1 MAGKYTLPSPLSQR
15 GFSGR
20 IQVVTALLTDG
31 QLLAR
36 LVGFDTTSRNSNL
49 PIADFICDYLDR
61 PGIRIHRNPSPDA
74 EKTNLVISV
83 GPQTDPE
90 RRDGLVL
97 SGHMDVVPADPVEW
111 ESDPF
116 RLVERGDVYVARG
129 VCDMKGFLALAI
141 NRAAQLGAAG
151 LRCPLVLLLTY
162 DEEVGTVGAR
172 HFTQSW
178 PDRAVLPRRTI
189 VGEPTS
195 LTAVRAHKGHLEFRV
210 DFHGTSAHSG
220 YPHLGVNAI
229 EDAGRAIVA
238 LTGLGDH
245 WQAERPD
252 GGRHFPDAPS
262 LTLNIGRIA
271 GGTAVNVVPDR
282 CAIALGVRVLPGMA
296 IPPIRD
302 HLERTLRDA
311 LGSAEFEVQL
321 TSESPALLL
330 DQHAEIYQAVR
341 EEALGNG
348 SDSVSYATDAGWL
361 QHAGLE
367 CVVFGPGSIA
377 VAHKPNES
385 LPIREFIAAS
395 GILDRLIHRF
405 CRAA

>member
-1 MAGKYTLPSPLSQR
+1 MAGKYTLPSPLSHR
-15 GFSGR
+15 GFAGR
-20 IQVVTALLTDG
+20 IQVVTALLTDD

-61 PGIRIHRNPSPDA
+61 PGIRIRRNLSPDG
-74 EKTNLVISV
+74 EKTNLVVFV
-83 GPQTDPE
+83 GPEAESE

-97 SGHMDVVPADPVEW
+97 SGHMDVVPADPAEW

-129 VCDMKGFLALAI
+129 ACDMKGFLALAI
-141 NRAAQLGAAG
+141 NRAAQLGAVEP
-151 LRCPLVLLLTY
+151 RRPLVLLLTY
-162 DEEVGTVGAR
+162 DEEVGTVGAK

-178 PDRAVLPRRTI
+178 PDRSQLPRRTI

-210 DFHGTSAHSG
+210 DFRGTSAHSG

-229 EDAGRAIVA
+229 EQAGRAIVA
-238 LTGLGDH
+238 LAALGDQ
-245 WQAERPD
+245 WRDERPD
-252 GGRHFPDAPS
+252 GGQHFPEAPH

-282 CAIALGVRVLPGMA
+282 CAIALGVRVLPGVE
-296 IPPIRD
+296 IPMIRER
-302 HLERTLRDA
+302 LERTLRDV
-311 LGSAEFEVQL
+311 LGDAQFELRL

-330 DQHAEIYQAVR
+330 DQQAEIYQAVC
-341 EEALGNG
+341 EEAQGNG

-377 VAHKPNES
+377 VAHKPNEA

>member
-1 MAGKYTLPSPLSQR
+1 
-15 GFSGR
+15 
-20 IQVVTALLTDG
+20 VTALLTDG

-61 PGIRIHRNPSPDA
+61 PGIRIRRNPSPDG
-74 EKTNLVISV
+74 EKTNLLIFV
-83 GPQTDPE
+83 GPETDPE
-90 RRDGLVL
+90 QRDGLVL
-97 SGHMDVVPADPVEW
+97 SGHMDVVPADAVEW
-111 ESDPF
+111 DTDPF
-116 RLVERGDVYVARG
+116 RLVERDDVYVGRG

-141 NRAAQLGAAG
+141 NRVAQLGAAQ
-151 LRCPLVLLLTY
+151 LRRPLVLLLTY
-162 DEEVGTVGAR
+162 DEELGTVGAK

-178 PDRAVLPRRTI
+178 HDRSHLPRPTI

-229 EDAGRAIVA
+229 EQAGRAIVA
-238 LTGLGDH
+238 LGTLRDQ
-245 WQAERPD
+245 WRDERPE
-252 GGRHFPDAPS
+252 GGQHFPETPY

-271 GGTAVNVVPDR
+271 GGVAVNVVPDR
-282 CAIALGVRVLPGMA
+282 CAIALGVRVLPGIE
-296 IPPIRD
+296 IPGIRER
-302 HLERTLRDA
+302 LERALEDA
-311 LGSAEFEVQL
+311 LGDTPFTLDA
-321 TSESPALLL
+321 TSESPALLV
-330 DQHAEIYQAVR
+330 DQDTEIYQAVHA
-341 EEALGNG
+341 EAQGTG
-348 SDSVSYATDAGWL
+348 PDSVSYATDAGWL

-395 GILDRLIHRF
+395 GILDRLVHHF
-405 CRAA
+405 CRAEHR

>member
-1 MAGKYTLPSPLSQR
+1 M
-15 GFSGR
+15 
-20 IQVVTALLTDG
+20 TALLTDG

-61 PGIRIHRNPSPDA
+61 PGVRIRRNPSPDG
-74 EKTNLVISV
+74 EKTNLVVFV
-83 GPQTDPE
+83 GPETDPE

-97 SGHMDVVPADPVEW
+97 SGHMDVVPADPAEW
-111 ESDPF
+111 DSDPF
-116 RLVERGDVYVARG
+116 RLVERGDAYVARG

-141 NRAAQLGAAG
+141 NRAAQLGAAA
-151 LRCPLVLLLTY
+151 LRRPLVLLLSY
-162 DEEVGTVGAR
+162 DEEVGTVGAK
-172 HFTQSW
+172 HFMQSW
-178 PDRAVLPRRTI
+178 SDRSQLPRRTI

-229 EDAGRAIVA
+229 EQAGRAIVA
-238 LTGLGDH
+238 LGTLRDR
-245 WQAERPD
+245 WRDERPD
-252 GGRHFPDAPS
+252 TGLHFPDAPY

-282 CAIALGVRVLPGMA
+282 CAIALGVRVLPGIDIPA
-296 IPPIRD
+296 IQD
-302 HLERTLRDA
+302 HLARSLGAALDDTPFELR
-311 LGSAEFEVQL
+311 L

-330 DQHAEIYQAVR
+330 DQRAEIYQAVC
-341 EEALGNG
+341 EEGQG
-348 SDSVSYATDAGWL
+348 SGADSVSYATDAGWL

-377 VAHKPNES
+377 VAHTPNES

-395 GILDRLIHRF
+395 GILDRLVHRF
-405 CRAA
+405 CRTEH